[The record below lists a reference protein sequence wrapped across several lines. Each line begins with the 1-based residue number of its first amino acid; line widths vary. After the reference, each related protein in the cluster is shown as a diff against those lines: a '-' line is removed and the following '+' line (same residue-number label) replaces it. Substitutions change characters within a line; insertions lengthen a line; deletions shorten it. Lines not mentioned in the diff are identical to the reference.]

1 MGWADEC
8 QVLPLPQLGSSTVS
22 SPEQAASSASSSAPQ
37 YPDVRRIVLFDFGG
51 VITTS
56 PFEAFAAYEQ
66 RVGLP
71 PSSVR
76 RINSTNPD
84 TNAWA
89 QFERSEVSID
99 GFIEQFE
106 AEGASLGLQVD
117 GAEVLACLSGNVRP
131 QMVAALDR
139 LTSSGCRIGCITNN
153 VSSGHGSAMAT
164 DRGRADEIASIMA
177 RFEVVIES
185 SKVGVRKPDPRIYEL
200 ACAEMGVDPTQAI
213 YLDDLGINCKAAH
226 GLGMVAIKVIDPDDA
241 LAELAAA
248 TGIEWA

>member
-1 MGWADEC
+1 MGSDEC

-22 SPEQAASSASSSAPQ
+22 SPEQAASSTPPQ
-37 YPDVRRIVLFDFGG
+37 PDTRRIVLFDFGG

-66 RVGLP
+66 RAGLP
-71 PSSVR
+71 PSSIR

-106 AEGASLGLQVD
+106 AEGAALGLEVD
-117 GAEVLACLSGNVRP
+117 GAEVLRCLSGTVRP

-164 DRGRADEIASIMA
+164 DQGRADEIASIMA

-185 SKVGVRKPDPRIYEL
+185 SKVGVRKPDPRIYQL
-200 ACAEMGVDPTQAI
+200 ACAEMGVAPTDAI

-248 TGIEWA
+248 TGVDWE